1 MKKIKENRTEKLQSK
16 VTKGLKEEVLEFAE
30 NKDDISESKAVEILV
45 KEALIARGLLK

>member
-1 MKKIKENRTEKLQSK
+1 MVKIKEKRTERLSAN
-16 VTKGLKEEVLEFAE
+16 VTKSLKETVLEFAE